1 MPRTTTPI
9 SRTLALLWGASTL
22 LGACADPPE
31 PAPAALVSSGAL
43 AIDPLEPI
51 LPEAQRTYRLD
62 TAVTVT
68 DSAAAPAAGY
78 QVWDRGGHDRARTF
92 LRFAVETIGGRARR
106 AILRLPIGG
115 VTHPRLRAVPVALS
129 IAAVT
134 DDRWDAAM
142 TWSTRAPFEALD
154 PGRVIAL
161 AYVVRDGMIEVD
173 VTGYVNARLAVGST
187 VSFELF
193 TDRVHDRAGTL
204 TLAGARDAEAPTL
217 VIRDGA
223 EACERDQ
230 DGDGTC
236 DELDVCRDVVDYAQ
250 RDLDRDGQG
259 DACDFAHQPRVVR
272 AHDDASLGG
281 RGADPSGEL
290 LLLGGTRAAR
300 FAFGLADLAPGPLGD
315 AHLRV
320 FARYHSPTTPDAV
333 PPTTTLE
340 VRRAGTTGAPLATGR
355 LAASGWVDLDVSAP
369 LRAAC
374 ASAPCAGLSLEVR
387 ATDVPAGWSIE
398 LDGVRGQAR
407 APHLRIAAPT
417 PTDVVLRT
425 TPVSLLPPAGDQL
438 AGAGGDYV
446 APLAHAAEFVNVTP
460 GATLIVPP
468 GAEHRHPG
476 ALLALGQV
484 TLGGGEVKL
493 SGRPVSLR
501 ELIVTAPRV
510 TGRRT
515 AAQLAGQ
522 RADLT
527 DQAAGVVAQQQVRAD
542 AAPPGSPPRSP
553 GTPPADCEESLWCVS
568 LKGLPLYVKKAQW
581 QVESSFG
588 NSGPQFTEES
598 IKGGLYFGDHA
609 YLHAE
614 PILDFIFDWDR
625 DDYYVTLGAEAGF
638 GAHFR
643 ANLELA
649 SGHRLG
655 RGAALA
661 KTLHIGENVEVAQ
674 LDGPTTVVW
683 VGLLPIWITPQVSIE
698 IAPSIEIAALIDMR
712 FGFHAAA
719 RAVGSFGARGGE
731 LFAEGSYE
739 QDHGF
744 YPFEFLLQGGLRG
757 KLPIVAKPAVKVV
770 GVLEGGLYVEAG
782 GQAGANFGIG
792 SFDGWLY
799 PKLDGGVKT
808 YLEAGVFAKVEG
820 VGEVAR
826 VLYEKEWPTPW
837 TFEFPKC
844 GNQVCETDWRETSFM
859 CPADCGACVPAAEIC
874 RNDRDEDCDGIADDD
889 CPPPPPT
896 PPAGGSGDVHYRTL
910 DGLSYDFQGVGEFVA
925 ARRAD
930 GLAVHVRQVDRG
942 TGMISIATGLAIRL
956 GAGHG
961 VVELHRVPGGLDLL
975 LDGAP
980 LTLTPGTTAALPG
993 GGAIWLASWGPAP
1006 TVVVLEHGDDVI
1018 VVRPH
1023 RDHLNFRVGLTG
1035 ATAGL
1040 LGDHDGAPDN
1050 DLRGVGGRVLATEA
1064 TPFLDLYGGD
1074 GLAGAWRLT
1083 PAQALFTRGPS
1094 VNDESKPWRDLQ
1106 VSDLDPAIAAAAAA
1120 ACQASW
1126 DLRCAPAALPPIVL
1140 DECTLDVAALED
1152 PTVADSIECV
1162 QGPIALEGSGAPP
1175 LTDCP
1180 LCVADDGLV
1189 RTALTGPI
1197 AVGATA
1203 TMTGTMFPRDDV
1215 DEWSIDLRGAPG
1227 VVELA
1232 LTVDPGVGLPCDGPP
1247 YFHLVRAQDRGLV
1260 VSVDDP
1266 SGGANCAIASDLGT
1280 PAQRFATRRIAP
1292 GQYLGQVFVPEL
1304 LLPSYRA
1311 SVTVRAVCGDGHRDG
1326 SETCDDGGAPG
1337 GCDDT
1342 CAVTAIAE
1350 QAQNDTQTTAQ
1361 ALPGITR
1368 VSGTISDTGDLDWY
1382 RLAAPVDAARDVWV
1396 ELSGAPEGRCNWTFD
1411 HVALDVL
1418 DASGAVLLADQPT
1431 ACEQRRFTI
1440 PAGQVRYVRLN
1451 GALGGPSYLLSV
1463 IDQ

>member
-1 MPRTTTPI
+1 MPHTTTPI
-9 SRTLALLWGASTL
+9 SRTLALLLGAGTL

-31 PAPAALVSSGAL
+31 RSPAALTAGAL

-51 LPEAQRTYRLD
+51 IPETQARYPLD
-62 TAVTVT
+62 AAVTIA
-68 DSAAAPAAGY
+68 DSAASPATGY

-92 LRFAVETIGGRARR
+92 LRFAVGAPRGRARR
-106 AILRLPIGG
+106 AVLRLPIAG

-142 TWSTRAPFEALD
+142 TWSTRAPFEDLHPD
-154 PGRVIAL
+154 RVLGL
-161 AYVVRDGMIEVD
+161 AYVVRDGTIEVD
-173 VTGYVNARLAVGST
+173 VTGYVNARLAVGEV

-204 TLAGARDAEAPTL
+204 TLANARDAEGPTL
-217 VIRDGA
+217 VVRYGA
-223 EACERDQ
+223 EDCERDA

-236 DELDVCRDVVDYAQ
+236 DPVDVCRDVVDYAQ
-250 RDLDRDGQG
+250 RDLDRDGRG
-259 DACDFAHQPRVVR
+259 DACDLAHQPRAIR
-272 AHDDASLGG
+272 ARGDASVGG
-281 RGADPSGEL
+281 RGAAPSGEL

-300 FAFGLADLAPGPLGD
+300 ITVGLADLDPPALG
-315 AHLRV
+315 ASHLRV
-320 FARYHSPTTPDAV
+320 FARYHHPTTPDAV
-333 PPTTTLE
+333 PPLTTLE
-340 VRRAGTTGAPLATGR
+340 VRRAGATGAPLATGR
-355 LAASGWVDLDVSAP
+355 LAASGWVDLDVSAAVD
-369 LRAAC
+369 AAC
-374 ASAPCAGLSLEVR
+374 ASAPCADLSLDVR
-387 ATDVPAGWSIE
+387 ATGVAAGWSIE

-407 APHLRIAAPT
+407 APHLRVAPPA

-425 TPVSLLPPAGDQL
+425 TPVMLMPPAGDQL
-438 AGAGGDYV
+438 AGAGGDHV
-446 APLAHAAEFVNVTP
+446 APLAHAAEFVNVAP

-468 GAEHRHPG
+468 GADDQHRG
-476 ALLALGQV
+476 ALLALEQV

-501 ELIVTAPRV
+501 ELIVSAPRV

-527 DQAAGVVAQQQVRAD
+527 LREAGLVAQQQVRTA
-542 AAPPGSPPRSP
+542 AAPPGLPPRSP
-553 GTPPADCEESLWCVS
+553 GAPPADCEASIWCLS
-568 LKGLPLYVKKAQW
+568 LKGLPLYVEKAQW

-598 IKGGLYFGDHA
+598 IKGGLYFGDNA

-655 RGAALA
+655 RGASLA
-661 KTLHIGENVEVAQ
+661 RPLHIGETIEVAQ
-674 LDGPTTVVW
+674 LDGTTTVVW
-683 VGLLPIWITPQVSIE
+683 VGILPIWITPQVSIE

-712 FGFHAAA
+712 FGYHASA

-731 LFAEGSYE
+731 LFAEGTYTQE
-739 QDHGF
+739 HGF

-757 KLPIVAKPAVKVV
+757 KLPIVAKPSVKVV

-844 GNQVCETDWRETSFM
+844 GNGVCEADWRETSFM

-874 RNDRDEDCDGIADDD
+874 RNDRDEDCDGVADDG

-910 DGLSYDFQGVGEFVA
+910 DGLSYDFQGVGEFVV

-930 GLAVHVRQVDRG
+930 GLAIHVRQVDRG
-942 TGMISIATGLAIRL
+942 TGLISIATGLAIRL

-961 VVELHRVPGGLDLL
+961 VVEAYRVPGGVDLL
-975 LDGAP
+975 LDGQP
-980 LTLTPGTTAALPG
+980 LTLTPGATTALPG
-993 GGAIWLASWGPAP
+993 GGAAWLASWAPAP
-1006 TVVVLEHGDDVI
+1006 TVLVLEHGDDVV

-1040 LGDHDGAPDN
+1040 LGDHDGDPHD
-1050 DLRGVGGRVLATEA
+1050 DLRGVGGRVLATTQ
-1064 TPFLDLYGGD
+1064 TPFLDLYGRD

-1094 VNDESKPWRDLQ
+1094 VNDETKPRRDLQ
-1106 VSDLDPAIAAAAAA
+1106 VADLDPAIAAAAAA
-1120 ACQASW
+1120 ACQGSW
-1126 DLRCAPAALPPIVL
+1126 DLRCAPAPMPSVVL

-1152 PTVADSIECV
+1152 PAVADTIECV
-1162 QGPIALEGSGAPP
+1162 QGPIVAEGSGAAP

-1189 RTALTGPI
+1189 QPALAGPI

-1203 TMTGTMFPRDDV
+1203 TMTGTLFPLHDIDD
-1215 DEWSIDLRGAPG
+1215 WSIDLRGAPG

-1232 LTVDPGVGLPCDGPP
+1232 LTSDLGVGLPCDGPA
-1247 YFHLVRAQDRGLV
+1247 FLDLIRVSDGAVV
-1260 VSVDDP
+1260 VSSVDA
-1266 SGGANCAIASDLGT
+1266 SAGSACAIAPDLGT

-1292 GQYLGQVFVPEL
+1292 GQYLGQVLAPEL
-1304 LLPSYRA
+1304 VVPSYRT
-1311 SVTVRAVCGDGHRDG
+1311 SVTVRAVCGDGRRDG

-1337 GCDDT
+1337 GCDAT
-1342 CAVTAIAE
+1342 CTLPAIAE
-1350 QAQNDTQTTAQ
+1350 QPHNDTQTTAQ
-1361 ALPGITR
+1361 PLPGITR
-1368 VSGTISDTGDLDWY
+1368 VSGTISATGDLDWY
-1382 RLAAPVDAARDVWV
+1382 RLDAPADAARAVWV
-1396 ELSGAPEGRCNWTFD
+1396 ELSGAPGGICNWTFG
-1411 HVALDVL
+1411 HVAFDVL
-1418 DASGAVLLADQPT
+1418 DASGAVVSADEPT

-1440 PAGQVRYVRLN
+1440 PAGQVRYVRLT

>member
-1 MPRTTTPI
+1 
-9 SRTLALLWGASTL
+9 
-22 LGACADPPE
+22 
-31 PAPAALVSSGAL
+31 
-43 AIDPLEPI
+43 
-51 LPEAQRTYRLD
+51 
-62 TAVTVT
+62 
-68 DSAAAPAAGY
+68 
-78 QVWDRGGHDRARTF
+78 
-92 LRFAVETIGGRARR
+92 
-106 AILRLPIGG
+106 
-115 VTHPRLRAVPVALS
+115 
-129 IAAVT
+129 
-134 DDRWDAAM
+134 
-142 TWSTRAPFEALD
+142 
-154 PGRVIAL
+154 
-161 AYVVRDGMIEVD
+161 
-173 VTGYVNARLAVGST
+173 
-187 VSFELF
+187 
-193 TDRVHDRAGTL
+193 
-204 TLAGARDAEAPTL
+204 
-217 VIRDGA
+217 
-223 EACERDQ
+223 
-230 DGDGTC
+230 
-236 DELDVCRDVVDYAQ
+236 
-250 RDLDRDGQG
+250 
-259 DACDFAHQPRVVR
+259 
-272 AHDDASLGG
+272 
-281 RGADPSGEL
+281 
-290 LLLGGTRAAR
+290 
-300 FAFGLADLAPGPLGD
+300 
-315 AHLRV
+315 
-320 FARYHSPTTPDAV
+320 
-333 PPTTTLE
+333 
-340 VRRAGTTGAPLATGR
+340 
-355 LAASGWVDLDVSAP
+355 
-369 LRAAC
+369 
-374 ASAPCAGLSLEVR
+374 
-387 ATDVPAGWSIE
+387 
-398 LDGVRGQAR
+398 
-407 APHLRIAAPT
+407 
-417 PTDVVLRT
+417 
-425 TPVSLLPPAGDQL
+425 
-438 AGAGGDYV
+438 
-446 APLAHAAEFVNVTP
+446 
-460 GATLIVPP
+460 
-468 GAEHRHPG
+468 
-476 ALLALGQV
+476 
-484 TLGGGEVKL
+484 
-493 SGRPVSLR
+493 
-501 ELIVTAPRV
+501 
-510 TGRRT
+510 
-515 AAQLAGQ
+515 
-522 RADLT
+522 
-527 DQAAGVVAQQQVRAD
+527 
-542 AAPPGSPPRSP
+542 
-553 GTPPADCEESLWCVS
+553 
-568 LKGLPLYVKKAQW
+568 
-581 QVESSFG
+581 
-588 NSGPQFTEES
+588 
-598 IKGGLYFGDHA
+598 
-609 YLHAE
+609 
-614 PILDFIFDWDR
+614 
-625 DDYYVTLGAEAGF
+625 VTLGAEAGF

-820 VGEVAR
+820 AGEIAR

-993 GGAIWLASWGPAP
+993 GGAIWLASWAPAP

-1050 DLRGVGGRVLATEA
+1050 DLRGVGGRVLATAA

-1180 LCVADDGLV
+1180 LCVGRRRPGAHRVDRPDRGRRDRDHDRHDVPARRRRRMVDRSARRPWRRRAGPDRRSRRRPAV
-1189 RTALTGPI
+1189 RRPAVLPPGPRPGPRAGGQRRRPQRRRELRDRLRPRHARAALRDPAHRPGP
-1197 AVGATA
+1197 V
-1203 TMTGTMFPRDDV
+1203 PRPGV
-1215 DEWSIDLRGAPG
+1215 RARAAPAIVSRLGHRARGVRRRSPRRQRDLR
-1227 VVELA
+1227 
-1232 LTVDPGVGLPCDGPP
+1232 
-1247 YFHLVRAQDRGLV
+1247 
-1260 VSVDDP
+1260 
-1266 SGGANCAIASDLGT
+1266 
-1280 PAQRFATRRIAP
+1280 
-1292 GQYLGQVFVPEL
+1292 
-1304 LLPSYRA
+1304 
-1311 SVTVRAVCGDGHRDG
+1311 
-1326 SETCDDGGAPG
+1326 
-1337 GCDDT
+1337 
-1342 CAVTAIAE
+1342 
-1350 QAQNDTQTTAQ
+1350 
-1361 ALPGITR
+1361 
-1368 VSGTISDTGDLDWY
+1368 
-1382 RLAAPVDAARDVWV
+1382 
-1396 ELSGAPEGRCNWTFD
+1396 
-1411 HVALDVL
+1411 
-1418 DASGAVLLADQPT
+1418 
-1431 ACEQRRFTI
+1431 
-1440 PAGQVRYVRLN
+1440 
-1451 GALGGPSYLLSV
+1451 
-1463 IDQ
+1463 